1 MRGRSCTW
9 PVLRGESTVEVHP
22 IVVANQIKVDYEIR
36 LRYFDPQIPT
46 AAGDCTTAPPK
57 AKTSRSAGTKT
68 IDPSQEVILGQVG
81 NYRVRFGLVGR

>member
-1 MRGRSCTW
+1 M
-9 PVLRGESTVEVHP
+9 HP